1 MARAV
6 NRLSAL
12 FVKSVIAPGRYA
24 DGNRV
29 APGGSKQWTIVFRRD
44 GKWREMG
51 LGGVSDIPLKRARE
65 LADQHRQ
72 TIAEGGDPIAERRAQ
87 RSKTA
92 TIPTFGE
99 LADQVLASLKEGF
112 KNDKHIAQ
120 WEMTLREYAAPLRLL
135 RVDRIMVHDVEAVLK
150 PVWSTKRETASRLRG
165 RIEKIFDAAIAKG
178 YRKDANPARWKGN
191 LDCIL
196 PRDKQVRG
204 HHTAMPFRDVP
215 TLMARLR
222 DMTSVSA
229 RALEF
234 TILTAARTG
243 ETLGAGWSE
252 IDLAGGIWT
261 VPAERMKAGKLH
273 RVPLSAR
280 AMEILEEMSCLRA
293 DGKSDGVVFPGRGEK
308 GLSNMSLTM
317 VLRRLKLEP
326 EPTVHGFRSSFRD
339 WAGEATHYPRE
350 VAEAALAHT
359 VGDKVEQAYRRAD
372 ALEKRRSLM
381 GEWERFASKPVQT
394 LCPQIQD
401 LK

>member
-12 FVKSVIAPGRYA
+12 FVKSVTAPGRYA
-24 DGNRV
+24 DGNRLYLRV

-51 LGGVSDIPLKRARE
+51 LGGVNDIPLKRARE

-72 TIAEGGDPIAERRAQ
+72 TIAEGGDPIAGRRAQ

-99 LADQVLASLKEGF
+99 LADQVVASLSDGF
-112 KNDKHIAQ
+112 RNDKHIAQ
-120 WEMTLREYAAPLRLL
+120 WEMTLREYAAPLHSV
-135 RVDRIMVHDVEAVLK
+135 RVDQIMVDDVEAMLK
-150 PVWSTKRETASRLRG
+150 PVWITKRETASRLRG

-178 YRKDANPARWKGN
+178 YRNDANPARWKGN
-191 LDCIL
+191 LDSIL

-204 HHTAMPFRDVP
+204 HHAAMPFTDIP
-215 TLMARLR
+215 ELMARLR
-222 DMTSVSA
+222 DMASVSA

-243 ETLGAGWSE
+243 ETLGARWSE
-252 IDLAGGIWT
+252 MDLTKGIWT
-261 VPAERMKAGKLH
+261 VPAERMKAGKAH
-273 RVPLSAR
+273 RVPLPGR
-280 AMEILEEMSCLRA
+280 AIEILEEMTCLRS
-293 DGKSDGVVFPGRGEK
+293 DGTSDGVVFPGRAQN

-350 VAEAALAHT
+350 VAEAALAHS
-359 VGDKVEQAYRRAD
+359 VGDQVEQAYRRDD
-372 ALEKRRSLM
+372 ALEKRRGLM
-381 GEWERFASKPVQT
+381 EAWEKFCRLAGGERG
-394 LCPQIQD
+394 
-401 LK
+401 